1 MRMTARKRF
10 GSVRVRL
17 DELENG
23 VLDFSKRLKASAPQR
38 AEPELD
44 TAARAA
50 ESSAARAADA
60 LPPSLKSDGIEGDEM
75 SDGEDASW
83 GGANKPQ
90 KGRRDIFGSI
100 IAKWSNISA
109 PDGGAAD
116 SDEVC
121 VVRSVRAVA
130 ANVRVASRMV
140 PGVCAGPYLT

>member
-17 DELENG
+17 DEPENG
-23 VLDFSKRLKASAPQR
+23 VLDFSKRLKASGPQP
-38 AEPELD
+38 AELD
-44 TAARAA
+44 TAAVAA
-50 ESSAARAADA
+50 ESAARAADA
-60 LPPSLKSDGIEGDEM
+60 LPPPLKSDGIEGDEM

-83 GGANKPQ
+83 GGARKPQ

-109 PDGGAAD
+109 PHGSAAD

-121 VVRSVRAVA
+121 VVRFVRAVA

-140 PGVCAGPYLT
+140 PRVCAGPYPA